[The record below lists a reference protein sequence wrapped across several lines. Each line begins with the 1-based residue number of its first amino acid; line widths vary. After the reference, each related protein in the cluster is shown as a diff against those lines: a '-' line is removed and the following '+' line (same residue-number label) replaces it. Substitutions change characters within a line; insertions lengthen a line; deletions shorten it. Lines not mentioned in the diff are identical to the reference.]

1 MKIMPDAYKLKS
13 VQNPEILVNIFM
25 STFKDIASY
34 KFTKI
39 RWDNGKLPVYSL
51 SA

>member
-1 MKIMPDAYKLKS
+1 MFLVDTENFNEKIVS
-13 VQNPEILVNIFM
+13 
-25 STFKDIASY
+25 SFKDIASY

-39 RWDNGKLPVYSL
+39 CRDNGELPVYSP